1 VIFVAAVLIN
11 QGIKDTIGFLLEGGG
26 DMSLGTTLFQAFN
39 GDMQLEIDVPALAP
53 KPTAAAWSQTLIVKL
68 VNANGDIHKWYSG
81 PVTIAI
87 GDTSSAGSAAISP
100 GAGAVNMVD
109 GVLAV
114 VVSGD
119 AQAWLNADTVTLT
132 ASIAAQAAGDT
143 TILGYL
149 IANHTGVITFTT

>member
-1 VIFVAAVLIN
+1 
-11 QGIKDTIGFLLEGGG
+11 
-26 DMSLGTTLFQAFN
+26 
-39 GDMQLEIDVPALAP
+39 
-53 KPTAAAWSQTLIVKL
+53 
-68 VNANGDIHKWYSG
+68 
-81 PVTIAI
+81 
-87 GDTSSAGSAAISP
+87 
-100 GAGAVNMVD
+100 MVD